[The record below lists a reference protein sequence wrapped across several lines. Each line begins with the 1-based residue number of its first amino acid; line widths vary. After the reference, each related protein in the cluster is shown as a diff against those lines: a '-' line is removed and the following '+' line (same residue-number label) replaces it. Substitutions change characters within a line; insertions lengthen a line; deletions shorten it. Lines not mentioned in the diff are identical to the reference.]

1 MIRFLIYNEFQKIF
15 YRKRTYIGFILIGIL
30 IPFIVGAIDNGGN
43 MLEKSIYG
51 QLSDSFFFVG
61 SLINGY
67 LATYIIIA
75 VLITHMP
82 FLSTIIAADIVSGE
96 YSKGTFRL
104 YLSRPISRSKIL
116 LSKLVIVYLYT
127 ILLMAFFIGY
137 SLLISVVWLGTG
149 ELAVFHMGLLFLSE
163 DDALI
168 RFFIAFLTS
177 TVVMLTVS
185 SLCFYISTISK
196 NSVTP
201 IIITIST
208 VFVGTAI
215 SIIPIELFKII
226 NPYLFTGYI
235 NSYLGAFHDP
245 IPYDGI
251 LRLILVCLLWTG
263 IFLVLAFNHFIK
275 KDITD

>member
-1 MIRFLIYNEFQKIF
+1 MIKFLVYNEFQKIIN
-15 YRKRTYIGFILIGIL
+15 RKRTYIGFILIGVL

-43 MLEKSIYG
+43 MLEKTIYG

-82 FLSTIIAADIVSGE
+82 FLSTIVAADIVSGE

-104 YLSRPISRSKIL
+104 YLSRPISRSKVL
-116 LSKLVIVYLYT
+116 LSKLIIVYGYT
-127 ILLMAFFIGY
+127 IILMGFFISY
-137 SLLISVVWLGTG
+137 ALLISIIWLGTG
-149 ELAVFHMGLLFLSE
+149 ELAVFHMGLLFLAE
-163 DDALI
+163 DDALV

-185 SLCFYISTISK
+185 SLCFFISTISK

-215 SIIPIELFKII
+215 SIIPIEFFEKI

-235 NSYLGAFHDP
+235 NSYLSAFHDP
-245 IPYDGI
+245 IPLNEI
-251 LRLILVCLLWTG
+251 VRLVIVCFVWTI
-263 IFLVLAFNHFIK
+263 IFLGLAFNHFIK
-275 KDITD
+275 KDIID

>member
-1 MIRFLIYNEFQKIF
+1 MIKFLIYNEFQKIF
-15 YRKRTYIGFILIGIL
+15 YRKRTYIGFILIAIL

-104 YLSRPISRSKIL
+104 YLSRPIPRSKIL
-116 LSKLVIVYLYT
+116 LSKLIIVYLYT

-163 DDALI
+163 DDALV

-215 SIIPIELFKII
+215 SIIPIEFFKII

-235 NSYLGAFHDP
+235 NSYLSAFHDP
-245 IPYDGI
+245 IPYDAI
-251 LRLILVCLLWTG
+251 LRLLLICILWTG
-263 IFLVLAFNHFIK
+263 AFLTFAFNHFIK

>member
-1 MIRFLIYNEFQKIF
+1 MIKFLIYNEFQKIIN
-15 YRKRTYIGFILIGIL
+15 RKRTYIGFILIGIL

-43 MLEKSIYG
+43 MLEKTIYG

-82 FLSTIIAADIVSGE
+82 FLSTIVAADIVSGE

-116 LSKLVIVYLYT
+116 LSKLIIVYGYT
-127 ILLMAFFIGY
+127 IILMGFFISY
-137 SLLISVVWLGTG
+137 ALLISIIWLGTG
-149 ELAVFHMGLLFLSE
+149 ELAVFHMGLLFLAE

-185 SLCFYISTISK
+185 SLCFLISTISK

-215 SIIPIELFKII
+215 SIIPIEFFERI

-235 NSYLGAFHDP
+235 NSYLSAFHDP
-245 IPYDGI
+245 IPFDAI
-251 LRLILVCLLWTG
+251 LRLIIVCFIWTV
-263 IFLVLAFNHFIK
+263 IFLGLAFNHFIK

>member
-1 MIRFLIYNEFQKIF
+1 
-15 YRKRTYIGFILIGIL
+15 
-30 IPFIVGAIDNGGN
+30 

-104 YLSRPISRSKIL
+104 YLSRPVSRSKIL
-116 LSKLVIVYLYT
+116 LSKLIIVYLYT
-127 ILLMAFFIGY
+127 ILLMGFFIGY
-137 SLLISVVWLGTG
+137 SLLISVAWLGTG

-168 RFFIAFLTS
+168 RFLIAFLTS

-208 VFVGTAI
+208 VFVGTAV
-215 SIIPIELFKII
+215 SIIPIEFFQTI

-235 NSYLGAFHDP
+235 NSYLSAFHDP
-245 IPYDGI
+245 IPYDTI
-251 LRLILVCLLWTG
+251 FRLIAVCFIWTV
-263 IFLVLAFNHFIK
+263 IFLGLAFNHFIK

>member
-1 MIRFLIYNEFQKIF
+1 MMKLLIHNEFQKIIH
-15 YRKRTYIGFILIGIL
+15 RKRTYIGFILIGIL
-30 IPFIVGAIDNGGN
+30 IPFIVGAIDSGGN

-82 FLSTIIAADIVSGE
+82 FLSTIVAADIVSGE

-104 YLSRPISRSKIL
+104 YLSRPISRSKVL
-116 LSKLVIVYLYT
+116 FSKLIIVYGYT
-127 ILLMAFFIGY
+127 IVLMGFFISY
-137 SLLISVVWLGTG
+137 ALLISLIWLGTG

-163 DDALI
+163 DQALI

-177 TVVMLTVS
+177 TVVMLTIS
-185 SLCFYISTISK
+185 SLCFLISTISK

-215 SIIPIELFKII
+215 SLIPIEFFEMV

-235 NSYLGAFHDP
+235 NSYLSAFHDP
-245 IPYDGI
+245 IPFDNI
-251 LRLILVCLLWTG
+251 LKLIIVCLSWIIFFIG
-263 IFLVLAFNHFIK
+263 IAFNHFNK

>member
-1 MIRFLIYNEFQKIF
+1 MIKFLIYNEFQKIF

-116 LSKLVIVYLYT
+116 LSKLIIVYLYT

-163 DDALI
+163 DDALV

-235 NSYLGAFHDP
+235 NSYLSAFHDP

-251 LRLILVCLLWTG
+251 LRLILICLLWTG
-263 IFLVLAFNHFIK
+263 IFLALAFNHFIK

>member
-1 MIRFLIYNEFQKIF
+1 MIKFLVYNEFQKIIN
-15 YRKRTYIGFILIGIL
+15 RKRTYIGFILIGVL

-43 MLEKSIYG
+43 MLEKTIYG
-51 QLSDSFFFVG
+51 QLSDSFFFIG

-82 FLSTIIAADIVSGE
+82 FLSTIVAADIVSGE

-104 YLSRPISRSKIL
+104 YLSRPISRSKVL
-116 LSKLVIVYLYT
+116 LSKLIIVYGYT
-127 ILLMAFFIGY
+127 IILMGFFISY
-137 SLLISVVWLGTG
+137 ALLISIIWLGTG
-149 ELAVFHMGLLFLSE
+149 ELAVFHMGLLFLAE

-185 SLCFYISTISK
+185 SLCFFISTISK

-215 SIIPIELFKII
+215 SIIPIEFFEKI

-235 NSYLGAFHDP
+235 NSYLSAFHDP
-245 IPYDGI
+245 IPLNEI
-251 LRLILVCLLWTG
+251 VRLVIVCFAWTI
-263 IFLVLAFNHFIK
+263 IFLGLAFNHFIK
-275 KDITD
+275 KDIID

>member
-1 MIRFLIYNEFQKIF
+1 MIKFLVYNEFQKIIN
-15 YRKRTYIGFILIGIL
+15 RKRTYIGFILIGIL

-43 MLEKSIYG
+43 MLEKTIYG

-82 FLSTIIAADIVSGE
+82 FLSTIVAADIVSGE

-104 YLSRPISRSKIL
+104 YLSRPISRSKVL
-116 LSKLVIVYLYT
+116 LSKLIIVYGYT
-127 ILLMAFFIGY
+127 IILMGFFISY
-137 SLLISVVWLGTG
+137 ALLISIIWLGTG
-149 ELAVFHMGLLFLSE
+149 ELAVFHMGLLFLAE

-185 SLCFYISTISK
+185 SLCFFISTISK

-215 SIIPIELFKII
+215 SIIPIEFFEKI

-235 NSYLGAFHDP
+235 NSYLSAFHDP
-245 IPYDGI
+245 IPFDAI
-251 LRLILVCLLWTG
+251 LRLIIVCFIWTI
-263 IFLVLAFNHFIK
+263 IFLGLAFNHFIK

>member
-1 MIRFLIYNEFQKIF
+1 
-15 YRKRTYIGFILIGIL
+15 
-30 IPFIVGAIDNGGN
+30 
-43 MLEKSIYG
+43 
-51 QLSDSFFFVG
+51 
-61 SLINGY
+61 
-67 LATYIIIA
+67 
-75 VLITHMP
+75 MP

-116 LSKLVIVYLYT
+116 LSKLIIVYLYT

-215 SIIPIELFKII
+215 SIIPV
-226 NPYLFTGYI
+226 
-235 NSYLGAFHDP
+235 SYTHLTLP
-245 IPYDGI
+245 TI
-251 LRLILVCLLWTG
+251 
-263 IFLVLAFNHFIK
+263 
-275 KDITD
+275 

>member
-1 MIRFLIYNEFQKIF
+1 MIKFLIYNEFQKIIN
-15 YRKRTYIGFILIGIL
+15 RKRTYIGFILIGIL

-43 MLEKSIYG
+43 MLEKTIYG

-82 FLSTIIAADIVSGE
+82 FLSTIVAADIVSGE

-116 LSKLVIVYLYT
+116 LSKLIIVYGYT
-127 ILLMAFFIGY
+127 IILMGFFISY
-137 SLLISVVWLGTG
+137 ALLISTIWLGTG
-149 ELAVFHMGLLFLSE
+149 ELAVFHMGLLFLAE
-163 DDALI
+163 NDALI

-185 SLCFYISTISK
+185 SLCFFISTISK

-215 SIIPIELFKII
+215 SIIPIEFFERI

-235 NSYLGAFHDP
+235 NSYLSAFHDP
-245 IPYDGI
+245 IPFDAI
-251 LRLILVCLLWTG
+251 LRLIIVCFIWTI
-263 IFLVLAFNHFIK
+263 IFLGLAFNHFIK

>member
-1 MIRFLIYNEFQKIF
+1 MIKFLVYNEFQKII

-43 MLEKSIYG
+43 MLEKTIYG

-82 FLSTIIAADIVSGE
+82 FLSTIVAADIVSGE

-104 YLSRPISRSKIL
+104 YLSRPIPRSKIL
-116 LSKLVIVYLYT
+116 LSKLIIVYGYT
-127 ILLMAFFIGY
+127 IILMGFFISY
-137 SLLISVVWLGTG
+137 ALLISIIWLGTG
-149 ELAVFHMGLLFLSE
+149 ELAVFHMGLLFLAE

-185 SLCFYISTISK
+185 SLCFFISTISK

-215 SIIPIELFKII
+215 SIIPIEFFERI

-235 NSYLGAFHDP
+235 NSYLSAFHDP
-245 IPYDGI
+245 IPFDAI
-251 LRLILVCLLWTG
+251 LRLIIVCFIWTV
-263 IFLVLAFNHFIK
+263 IFLGLAFNHFIK

>member
-116 LSKLVIVYLYT
+116 LSKLIIVYLYT

-168 RFFIAFLTS
+168 RFLIAFLTS

-185 SLCFYISTISK
+185 SLCFYVSTISK

-235 NSYLGAFHDP
+235 NSYLSAFHDP

-251 LRLILVCLLWTG
+251 LRLILICLLWTG
-263 IFLVLAFNHFIK
+263 IFLALAFNHLIK

>member
-1 MIRFLIYNEFQKIF
+1 MIKFLIYNEFQKIF

-104 YLSRPISRSKIL
+104 YLSRPIPTSKIL
-116 LSKLVIVYLYT
+116 LSKLIIVYLYT

-149 ELAVFHMGLLFLSE
+149 ELAVFHLGLLFLSE

-215 SIIPIELFKII
+215 SIIPIEFFKII

-235 NSYLGAFHDP
+235 NSYLSAFHDP

-251 LRLILVCLLWTG
+251 LRLILICLLWTG
-263 IFLVLAFNHFIK
+263 IFLALAFNHFIK

>member
-1 MIRFLIYNEFQKIF
+1 MIKFLIYNEFQKIIN
-15 YRKRTYIGFILIGIL
+15 RKRTYIGFILIGIL

-43 MLEKSIYG
+43 MLEKTIYG

-82 FLSTIIAADIVSGE
+82 FLSTIVAADIVSGE

-104 YLSRPISRSKIL
+104 YLPRPISRSKIL
-116 LSKLVIVYLYT
+116 LSKLIIVYGYT
-127 ILLMAFFIGY
+127 IILMGFFISY
-137 SLLISVVWLGTG
+137 ALLISTIWLGTG
-149 ELAVFHMGLLFLSE
+149 ELAVFHMGLLFLAE
-163 DDALI
+163 DDALV

-185 SLCFYISTISK
+185 SLCFFISTISK

-215 SIIPIELFKII
+215 SIIPIEFFEKL

-235 NSYLGAFHDP
+235 NSYLSAFHDP
-245 IPYDGI
+245 IPFDAI
-251 LRLILVCLLWTG
+251 LRLIIVCFIWTI
-263 IFLVLAFNHFIK
+263 IFLGLAFNHFIK

>member
-1 MIRFLIYNEFQKIF
+1 MIKFLIYNEFQKIF
-15 YRKRTYIGFILIGIL
+15 FRKRTYIGFILIGIL

-116 LSKLVIVYLYT
+116 LSKLIIVYLYT

-163 DDALI
+163 DDALV

-235 NSYLGAFHDP
+235 NSYLSAFHDP

-251 LRLILVCLLWTG
+251 LRLILICLLWTG
-263 IFLVLAFNHFIK
+263 IFLALAFNHFIK

>member
-104 YLSRPISRSKIL
+104 YLSRPIPRSKIL
-116 LSKLVIVYLYT
+116 LSKLIIVYLYT

-163 DDALI
+163 DDALV

-235 NSYLGAFHDP
+235 NSYLSAFHDP

-251 LRLILVCLLWTG
+251 LRLILICLLWTG
-263 IFLVLAFNHFIK
+263 IFLALAFNHFIK

>member
-1 MIRFLIYNEFQKIF
+1 
-15 YRKRTYIGFILIGIL
+15 
-30 IPFIVGAIDNGGN
+30 
-43 MLEKSIYG
+43 
-51 QLSDSFFFVG
+51 
-61 SLINGY
+61 
-67 LATYIIIA
+67 
-75 VLITHMP
+75 MP

-116 LSKLVIVYLYT
+116 LSKLIIVYLYT

-215 SIIPIELFKII
+215 SIIPIELFKTM

-235 NSYLGAFHDP
+235 NSYLSAFHDP

-251 LRLILVCLLWTG
+251 LRLILICLLWTG
-263 IFLVLAFNHFIK
+263 IFLALAFNHFIK

>member
-116 LSKLVIVYLYT
+116 LSKLIIVYLYT
-127 ILLMAFFIGY
+127 IVLMAFFIGY

-215 SIIPIELFKII
+215 SIIPIEFFQTI

-235 NSYLGAFHDP
+235 NSYLSAFHDP
-245 IPYDGI
+245 ITYNAI
-251 LRLILVCLLWTG
+251 FRLITVCFIWTV
-263 IFLVLAFNHFIK
+263 IFLGLAFNHFIK

>member
-1 MIRFLIYNEFQKIF
+1 MIKFLIYNEFQKIIN
-15 YRKRTYIGFILIGIL
+15 RKRTYIGFILIGIL

-43 MLEKSIYG
+43 MLEKTIYG

-82 FLSTIIAADIVSGE
+82 FLSTIVAADIVSGE

-116 LSKLVIVYLYT
+116 LSKLIIVYGYT
-127 ILLMAFFIGY
+127 IILMGFFISY
-137 SLLISVVWLGTG
+137 ALLISTIWLGTG
-149 ELAVFHMGLLFLSE
+149 ELAVFHMGLLFLAE
-163 DDALI
+163 NDALI

-185 SLCFYISTISK
+185 SLCFFISTISK

-215 SIIPIELFKII
+215 SIIPIEFFERI

-235 NSYLGAFHDP
+235 NSYLSAFHDP
-245 IPYDGI
+245 IPIDAI
-251 LRLILVCLLWTG
+251 LRLIIVCFIWTI
-263 IFLVLAFNHFIK
+263 IFLGLAFNHFIK

>member
-1 MIRFLIYNEFQKIF
+1 MIKFLVYNEFQKIIN
-15 YRKRTYIGFILIGIL
+15 RKRTYIGFILIGVL
-30 IPFIVGAIDNGGN
+30 IPFIIGAIDNGGN
-43 MLEKSIYG
+43 MLEKTIYG

-82 FLSTIIAADIVSGE
+82 FLSTIVAADIVSGE

-116 LSKLVIVYLYT
+116 LSKLIIVYGYT
-127 ILLMAFFIGY
+127 IILMGFFISY
-137 SLLISVVWLGTG
+137 SLLISIIWLGTG

-185 SLCFYISTISK
+185 SLCFFISTISK

-215 SIIPIELFKII
+215 SIIPIEFFERI

-235 NSYLGAFHDP
+235 NSYLSAFHDP
-245 IPYDGI
+245 IPFDSI
-251 LRLILVCLLWTG
+251 LRLIIVCFIWTA
-263 IFLVLAFNHFIK
+263 IFLGLAFNHFIK

>member
-1 MIRFLIYNEFQKIF
+1 MIKFLIYNEFQKIIN
-15 YRKRTYIGFILIGIL
+15 RKRTYIGFILIGVL

-43 MLEKSIYG
+43 MLEKTIYG

-82 FLSTIIAADIVSGE
+82 FLSTIVAADIVSGE

-116 LSKLVIVYLYT
+116 LSKLIIVYVYT
-127 ILLMAFFIGY
+127 IILMGFFISY
-137 SLLISVVWLGTG
+137 ALLISTIWLGTG
-149 ELAVFHMGLLFLSE
+149 ELAVFHMGLLFLAE
-163 DDALI
+163 EDALI

-185 SLCFYISTISK
+185 SLCFFISTISK

-215 SIIPIELFKII
+215 SIIPIEFFERI

-235 NSYLGAFHDP
+235 NSYLSAFHDP
-245 IPYDGI
+245 IPFDAI
-251 LRLILVCLLWTG
+251 LRLIIVCFIWTI
-263 IFLVLAFNHFIK
+263 IFLGLAFNHFIK

>member
-1 MIRFLIYNEFQKIF
+1 MDNY
-15 YRKRTYIGFILIGIL
+15 L
-30 IPFIVGAIDNGGN
+30 IP
-43 MLEKSIYG
+43 
-51 QLSDSFFFVG
+51 FFFVG

-104 YLSRPISRSKIL
+104 YLSRPVSRSKIL
-116 LSKLVIVYLYT
+116 LSKLIIVYLYT
-127 ILLMAFFIGY
+127 ILLMGFFIGY
-137 SLLISVVWLGTG
+137 SLLISVAWLGTG

-168 RFFIAFLTS
+168 RFLIAFLTS

-215 SIIPIELFKII
+215 SIIPIEFFQTI

-235 NSYLGAFHDP
+235 NSYLSAFHDP
-245 IPYDGI
+245 IPYGTI
-251 LRLILVCLLWTG
+251 FRLIAVCFIWTV
-263 IFLVLAFNHFIK
+263 IFLGLAFNHFIK

>member
-1 MIRFLIYNEFQKIF
+1 MIKFLIYNEFQKIIN
-15 YRKRTYIGFILIGIL
+15 RKRTYIGFILIGIL

-43 MLEKSIYG
+43 MLEKTIYG

-82 FLSTIIAADIVSGE
+82 FLSTIVAADIVSGE

-116 LSKLVIVYLYT
+116 LSKLIIVYGYT
-127 ILLMAFFIGY
+127 IILMGFFISY
-137 SLLISVVWLGTG
+137 ALLISTIWLGTG
-149 ELAVFHMGLLFLSE
+149 ELAVFHMGLLFLAE

-185 SLCFYISTISK
+185 SLCFFISTISK

-215 SIIPIELFKII
+215 SIIPIEFFERI

-235 NSYLGAFHDP
+235 NSYLSAFHDP
-245 IPYDGI
+245 IPFDAI
-251 LRLILVCLLWTG
+251 LRLIIVCFIWTI
-263 IFLVLAFNHFIK
+263 IFLGLAFNHFIK

>member
-1 MIRFLIYNEFQKIF
+1 
-15 YRKRTYIGFILIGIL
+15 
-30 IPFIVGAIDNGGN
+30 
-43 MLEKSIYG
+43 
-51 QLSDSFFFVG
+51 
-61 SLINGY
+61 
-67 LATYIIIA
+67 
-75 VLITHMP
+75 MP

-116 LSKLVIVYLYT
+116 LSKLIIVYLYT

-137 SLLISVVWLGTG
+137 SLLISVAWLGTG

-196 NSVTP
+196 
-201 IIITIST
+201 
-208 VFVGTAI
+208 TALL
-215 SIIPIELFKII
+215 PLLLPLALF
-226 NPYLFTGYI
+226 
-235 NSYLGAFHDP
+235 
-245 IPYDGI
+245 
-251 LRLILVCLLWTG
+251 LLEPQ
-263 IFLVLAFNHFIK
+263 FLLYQLSFLK
-275 KDITD
+275 L

>member
-1 MIRFLIYNEFQKIF
+1 MIRLLIHNEFQKIF
-15 YRKRTYIGFILIGIL
+15 YRKRTYIGFILIGVL

-104 YLSRPISRSKIL
+104 YLSRPVSRSKIL
-116 LSKLVIVYLYT
+116 LSKLIIVYLYT
-127 ILLMAFFIGY
+127 ILLMGFFIGY
-137 SLLISVVWLGTG
+137 SLLISVAWLGTG
-149 ELAVFHMGLLFLSE
+149 ELAVFHKGLLFLSE

-215 SIIPIELFKII
+215 SIIPIEFFQTI

-235 NSYLGAFHDP
+235 NSYLSAFHDP
-245 IPYDGI
+245 IPYSAI
-251 LRLILVCLLWTG
+251 FRLMTVCFIWTV
-263 IFLVLAFNHFIK
+263 IFLGLAFNHFIK

>member
-1 MIRFLIYNEFQKIF
+1 MIKFLIYNEFQKII

-82 FLSTIIAADIVSGE
+82 FLSTIVAADIVSSE

-104 YLSRPISRSKIL
+104 YLSRPISRSKVL
-116 LSKLVIVYLYT
+116 LSKLIIVYGYT
-127 ILLMAFFIGY
+127 ILLMGFFISY
-137 SLLISVVWLGTG
+137 ALIISIFWLGTG

-163 DDALI
+163 NDAII
-168 RFFIAFLTS
+168 RFIVAFFTS
-177 TVVMLTVS
+177 TIVMLTIS
-185 SLCFYISTISK
+185 SLCFLISTISK

-215 SIIPIELFKII
+215 SIIPIEFFEML

-235 NSYLGAFHDP
+235 NSYLSAFHDP
-245 IPYDGI
+245 IPFDEI
-251 LRLILVCLLWTG
+251 LRLIIVCFIWS
-263 IFLVLAFNHFIK
+263 VLFISIAFNHFIK

>member
-1 MIRFLIYNEFQKIF
+1 MIKFLIYNEFQKIF

-116 LSKLVIVYLYT
+116 LSKLIIVYLYT

-185 SLCFYISTISK
+185 SLCFYVSTISK

-235 NSYLGAFHDP
+235 NSYLSAFHDP

-251 LRLILVCLLWTG
+251 LRLILICLLWTG
-263 IFLVLAFNHFIK
+263 IFLALAFNHFIK

>member
-1 MIRFLIYNEFQKIF
+1 MMKLLIHNEFQKIIH
-15 YRKRTYIGFILIGIL
+15 RKRTYIGFILIGIL
-30 IPFIVGAIDNGGN
+30 IPFIVGAIDSGGN

-82 FLSTIIAADIVSGE
+82 FLSTIVAADIVSGE

-104 YLSRPISRSKIL
+104 YLSRPISRSKVL
-116 LSKLVIVYLYT
+116 FSKLIIVYGYT
-127 ILLMAFFIGY
+127 IVLMGFFISY
-137 SLLISVVWLGTG
+137 ALLISLIWLGTG

-163 DDALI
+163 DQALI
-168 RFFIAFLTS
+168 RFFIAFLIS

-185 SLCFYISTISK
+185 SLCFLISTISK

-215 SIIPIELFKII
+215 SLIPIEFFEMM

-235 NSYLGAFHDP
+235 NSYLSAFHDP
-245 IPYDGI
+245 IPFDNI
-251 LRLILVCLLWTG
+251 LKLIIVCLSWTIFFIG
-263 IFLVLAFNHFIK
+263 ISFNHFNK

>member
-1 MIRFLIYNEFQKIF
+1 MMKLLIHNEFQKII

-30 IPFIVGAIDNGGN
+30 IPFIVGAIDSGGN

-82 FLSTIIAADIVSGE
+82 FLSTIVAADIVSGE

-104 YLSRPISRSKIL
+104 YLSRPISRSKVL
-116 LSKLVIVYLYT
+116 FSKLIIVYGYT
-127 ILLMAFFIGY
+127 IVLMGFFISY
-137 SLLISVVWLGTG
+137 ALLISLMWLGTG

-163 DDALI
+163 DQALI

-185 SLCFYISTISK
+185 SLCFLISTISK

-215 SIIPIELFKII
+215 SLIPIEFFEIV

-235 NSYLGAFHDP
+235 NSYLSAFHDP
-245 IPYDGI
+245 IPFDNI
-251 LRLILVCLLWTG
+251 LKLIIVCLSWIIFFIG
-263 IFLVLAFNHFIK
+263 IAFNHFNK